1 MIFFWD
7 SLFQV
12 PGVARVI
19 AHEILGLEENIS
31 VGVLLAARNRKLS
44 YNLVLRE
51 LNVSGYKKPRHTEGS
66 RVAKFRGSTMPPKTH
81 LLTHRPQAS
90 RFHGRKMAARALDI
104 THSSRNNQEEEIG
117 SLLPVSFQERGPSLE
132 TPGDSI
138 SGPFLSQSWG
148 GGGTPG

>member
-7 SLFQV
+7 SLFQI

-90 RFHGRKMAARALDI
+90 RFHGRKMAAI
-104 THSSRNNQEEEIG
+104 
-117 SLLPVSFQERGPSLE
+117 
-132 TPGDSI
+132 TPGITSLQHKIQKSERDKGAHPI
-138 SGPFLSQSWG
+138 FMPPFDKEEKCPQSP
-148 GGGTPG
+148 TF